1 MSSDSQPAEDYAL
14 ELRAEMLRLFS
25 GAGFVRRG
33 ESDRLEIGR
42 GHGGGSS
49 DILAGHEEVV
59 VGGDLRET
67 TGQARTTV
75 MRGSSLTVDGSLD
88 MQGRSET
95 TLLGGG
101 VRETHMGSEFL
112 AAGMSDDL
120 VAGVGARVTAP
131 VDLWLCGLFG
141 MEENIGVVAA
151 DGALSE
157 IYGVAL
163 DREFIYGMHNIG
175 TAVLSGMLYN
185 TQASGMR
192 ALLRSN
198 TGVTN
203 VVPGTGAGTGSAA
216 APGAPPP
223 PPDPTMAAH
232 VAIRSGR
239 GAGNVEG
246 GSTIRNTIDVAD
258 AARRAGDMEDIENI
272 ENTRM
277 ADGARLLGFSD
288 YLSTGEDFLA
298 SDEARQFLGRGDDV
312 VPQGTGSG
320 SMADEVGEGPGSANI
335 YESPWEQKSWYSDEL
350 LENSRVDADDLDEGS
365 GFAQTIDFQI
375 AELDALR
382 ADLLDD
388 GDVAGAEAVAARIRF
403 MERFSENLNAVDA
416 AGDPVYSGPLE
427 ALAATYDDLSELEDS
442 AKIDN
447 LADMHDEMRRLL
459 NDPTLPSAGDVDH
472 QFEGLYAPG
481 AGLTPDPSAMDGQ
494 FEGLYGPVGGGEPP
508 SPGAAGAL
516 DGLHSNGMGQTQFEG
531 LYQSTG
537 EAFEGLYARGP
548 VDAPEPD
555 GIYNRLW
562 ASENPYD
569 RLWAAENPYDRL
581 TQFKRMQLED
591 LPAAGN
597 VGEDAAGLENLRAVL
612 GPSPEDGSVYAKLDF
627 PADGGPIYEVIPGDS
642 TYDVVRAENI
652 SNDSVY
658 DVVRQENIIEQPIY
672 DEIAESGTGT
682 STVWRPEAPD
692 LPPRPEHIYTEF
704 AGSPGPVWRPE
715 GPPVMART
723 KVNHQYEDLTDS
735 RYGAD
740 ASEVGPIWRPG
751 PKTEVPMAPRESEL
765 GIERA
770 MLAGRVPEGA
780 DTTELADGWRSMEA
794 LYRQQAADLAARGRP
809 GEAANVEELA
819 NVYGRMAA
827 KLEAGEFDLDELR
840 QISNV
845 WSQNSLDFPENAQG
859 AQAVAGML
867 GDYQKVLND
876 TFGYRA
882 DSDWLAAVGRLD
894 AAKQSGDA
902 TDLHGA
908 QRALIDLFDEKFP
921 PPSWLDGQRPVGEDI
936 YSTAQV
942 ELTDAG
948 NRWQGRGGGDPRD
961 YDPSRAVPPDS
972 MTLFIPDGQRYL
984 DWDRVWKLD
993 PETIDEI
1000 RDGTLV
1006 LEVRGTVVTH
1016 DGTVVHNAIISPR
1029 PSDPLDYGDLFK
1041 FASTTTG
1048 VLGPTDNLDEF
1059 MKGWH
1064 ADRAARLQHVGN
1076 FLEDAGTGA
1085 SDIEDVRPL
1094 LNGVPDGHG
1103 GVSADDGM
1111 DLFQP
1116 AVFPRDQPGGVL
1128 LRMPTPDESGFGEH
1142 MAKYYSR
1149 GPARGPASLDPG
1161 DVNVPIDDVASIPAR
1176 VDVSTLDDVSVTP
1189 GVASGSL
1196 FDDAPKADVFFSPP
1210 SPGAL
1215 EDPDTVMDTGYDAQR
1230 MLAAV
1235 DPDGGRAKVTLEGS
1249 PARVDGAGLL
1259 QQDELVDA
1267 PQEIYGDWQ
1276 STVAPLLDS
1285 TSRHSVDVA
1294 PEPQVVDDAFGS
1306 WFEDLGQRA
1315 GEGNDIDDDGRQLD
1329 PLDPAPGPDGTGGPP
1344 VGVVTGGTGS
1354 EGTPLPVSFDRQ
1366 GAIGRLDEEIAL
1378 QNGEL
1383 LRLRNDPDVDPQH
1396 IARVEAEIDAREL
1409 ARAEI
1414 EAGRDPRGA
1423 LLARADG
1430 IDASGVDDAEI
1441 AAAYRDTAGYF
1452 GGSGAFA
1459 TTARP
1464 EVSFDDLLAEWRAR
1478 IANADSIGDN
1488 LRPRTEGEI
1497 ERAEAYSDVASFMR
1511 QAVVDVTAGRDPRAE
1526 LLRHAQNLEAQTF
1539 VDGETGAGEASMLRT
1554 MMAEYDALVAGA

>member
-1 MSSDSQPAEDYAL
+1 MSSDSLPADDYAL
-14 ELRAEMLRLFS
+14 ELRAELLRLFS

-67 TGQARTTV
+67 TGDSRTTV
-75 MRGSSLTVDGSLD
+75 MRGSDLTVEGSLN

-101 VRETHMGSEFL
+101 MRETHMGSEFL

-120 VAGVGARVTAP
+120 IAGVGARVTAP
-131 VDLWLCGLFG
+131 FDIWLCGLFG
-141 MEENIGVVAA
+141 MEENIGVVAS
-151 DGALSE
+151 DGALCE
-157 IYGVAL
+157 VYGVAL

-175 TAVLSGMLYN
+175 TVVLSGMLYN

-198 TGVTN
+198 TGVSN
-203 VVPGTGAGTGSAA
+203 VVPGAGGGSGSAA

-223 PPDPTMAAH
+223 APDPSMAAGI
-232 VAIRSGR
+232 AISGGR
-239 GAGNVEG
+239 AGSNVEG
-246 GSTIRNTIDVAD
+246 GSTIASTIDLFD
-258 AARRAGDMEDIENI
+258 AARRTSDLEDLENI

-277 ADGARLLGFSD
+277 ADGARLLGFTD
-288 YLSTGEDFLA
+288 YLSTGEDFLS
-298 SDEARQFLGRGDDV
+298 SDEAMQFLGRSDDV
-312 VPQGTGSG
+312 IPDGTGSG
-320 SMADEVGEGPGSANI
+320 SVVDDLGEGGGGSTNI
-335 YESPWEQKSWYSDEL
+335 YESPWERKSWYSDEL
-350 LENSRVDADDLDEGS
+350 LADSRTTPDMDDGG
-365 GFAQTIDFQI
+365 GFAHTVDIQI
-375 AELDALR
+375 AELEAFR

-403 MERFSENLNAVDA
+403 LERFYDNLNAVDE
-416 AGDPVYSGPLE
+416 AGNPLYPGPLE
-427 ALAATYDDLSELEDS
+427 ALGATYEDLSELEDS
-442 AKIDN
+442 AKVDN
-447 LADMHDEMRRLL
+447 LAAMRDEMRRLL
-459 NDPTLPSAGDVDH
+459 NDPTLPSPGSTDPN
-472 QFEGLYAPG
+472 FESLYAPG

-494 FEGLYGPVGGGEPP
+494 FEGLYAPVGGGEPP

-531 LYQSTG
+531 LYQPVGDT
-537 EAFEGLYARGP
+537 FESLYASSP
-548 VDAPEPD
+548 MDVAEPD

-569 RLWAAENPYDRL
+569 RLWGAENPYDRL
-581 TQFKRMQLED
+581 SQFQRMQLED

-597 VGEDAAGLENLRAVL
+597 IGEDAAELENLRAVL
-612 GPSPEDGSVYAKLDF
+612 GPAPEDGSVYAKLEF

-642 TYDVVRAENI
+642 TYDVIRAENI

-672 DEIAESGTGT
+672 DEVAESGTET
-682 STVWRPEAPD
+682 STVWRSQAPD
-692 LPPRPEHIYTEF
+692 LPNRPEHIYTEF

-715 GPPVMART
+715 GPPVMTRT
-723 KVNHQYEDLTDS
+723 KVNHDYEDLTSS
-735 RYGAD
+735 RYGAGS
-740 ASEVGPIWRPG
+740 SEPGPIWRPP
-751 PKTEVPMAPRESEL
+751 PKTEVPMAPRDSEL

-780 DTTELADGWRSMEA
+780 DTTELADGWRGMEA

-827 KLEAGEFDLDELR
+827 KLETGEFDLNELR

-845 WSQNSLDFPENAQG
+845 WSQNSLEFPENAQG

-882 DSDWLAAVGRLD
+882 DSDWLAAVARLD

-908 QRALIDLFDEKFP
+908 QRGLIDLFDEKFP

-936 YSTAQV
+936 YSTAQI
-942 ELTDAG
+942 ELTGPG
-948 NRWQGRGGGDPRD
+948 NRWRAKGGGDPLD
-961 YDPSRAVPPDS
+961 YDASRRIPPDS
-972 MTLFIPDGQRYL
+972 MTLFLPDGQRFV

-993 PETIDEI
+993 PDTLDEI

-1006 LEVRGTVVTH
+1006 LEIRGTVVTH
-1016 DGTVVHNAIISPR
+1016 DGTVMHNAIISPR
-1029 PSDPLDYGDLFK
+1029 SSDPLDYGDLFK
-1041 FASTTTG
+1041 FASTSTG
-1048 VLGPTDNLDEF
+1048 LLRPSDDLDEF
-1059 MKGWH
+1059 MKTWH
-1064 ADRAARLQHVGN
+1064 ADRAARLQRVGN
-1076 FLEDAGTGA
+1076 FLEDSGTGA
-1085 SDIEDVRPL
+1085 SDVEDVRPL

-1142 MAKYYSR
+1142 MAKYYGR
-1149 GPARGPASLDPG
+1149 GPGRGAASLDPG
-1161 DVNVPIDDVASIPAR
+1161 DVNVPIDDVASVPAR
-1176 VDVSTLDDVSVTP
+1176 VEVNTLDDVSVTSP
-1189 GVASGSL
+1189 VASANL

-1210 SPGAL
+1210 PGAL
-1215 EDPDTVMDTGYDAQR
+1215 EDPDTVMDAGYSAQQ

-1235 DPDGGRAKVTLEGS
+1235 DPDGGRAKVSLEGS
-1249 PARVDGAGLL
+1249 PTRVDSAGLS

-1267 PQEIYGDWQ
+1267 PRELHGDWD
-1276 STVAPLLDS
+1276 STVVPLLDS
-1285 TSRHSVDVA
+1285 SSPHTVEVA

-1306 WFEDLGQRA
+1306 WFEDLGQRV

-1329 PLDPAPGPDGTGGPP
+1329 PLDPAPGPDGTGGTP

-1354 EGTPLPVSFDRQ
+1354 EGTPLPVGFDRQ

-1378 QNGEL
+1378 QNDEL
-1383 LRLRNDPDVDPQH
+1383 LRLRSDPDADPKH

-1409 ARAEI
+1409 ARTEI
-1414 EAGRDPRGA
+1414 EAGRDPRGP
-1423 LLARADG
+1423 LFARADG
-1430 IDASGVDDAEI
+1430 IDASGVEDPEI

-1459 TTARP
+1459 TTSRP
-1464 EVSFDDLLAEWRAR
+1464 EVSFDELLAEWRAR
-1478 IANADSIGDN
+1478 IDNADSIADN
-1488 LRPRTEGEI
+1488 LRPRTEAEI

-1511 QAVVDVTAGRDPRAE
+1511 QSVVDVSAGRDPRAE
-1526 LLRHAQNLEAQTF
+1526 LLRHAQDLEAQTF
-1539 VDGETGAGEASMLRT
+1539 ADGETGAGEASMLRT
-1554 MMAEYDALVAGA
+1554 MIAEYNALVAGA